1 MAIYW
6 SVTMR
11 IFKIYLVQSRVI
23 KMLSGIINDTQ
34 ISLIWPKQLE
44 QFDKKL
50 KRNCQTQHNKLNQN
64 IQMSLRFNTGNN
76 GWNTLLDQ
84 N

>member
-1 MAIYW
+1 MPVYW

-11 IFKIYLVQSRVI
+11 IFKSYLVQSRVI
-23 KMLSGIINDTQ
+23 EMLSSIINDTQ
-34 ISLIWPKQLE
+34 ISLIWPTRLE

-64 IQMSLRFNTGNN
+64 IQILFSDLIQAIMVEIHIG
-76 GWNTLLDQ
+76 
-84 N
+84 